1 MYIFLR
7 FIFSVYSTEVNLKL
21 GGVCGLVFGLLFFWL
36 GGFFS
41 PIHQLLLQDLKLLKY
56 FFSWQIFI
64 VHWQSGSTVH
74 NVKEFI

>member
-7 FIFSVYSTEVNLKL
+7 FIFFSVLHRSKFES
-21 GGVCGLVFGLLFFWL
+21 GWGLWFGFWVAFFL
-36 GGFFS
+36 VGCFFS